1 MRRRALA
8 TYNDVM
14 AKIGASTKEDWVL
27 NHDETQRTYKGDL
40 NIRIIDA
47 TQQVPNGDARVNE
60 PWLQGLNLNH
70 EPVRRVFDIYY
81 GNSFVSSV
89 NMVAVGG
96 FRAYLPY
103 PRSADRLVI
112 THWQY
117 KFAQIVQ
124 PATDEL
130 DSYLQRTHIQV
141 RS

>member
-1 MRRRALA
+1 MA

-47 TQQVPNGDARVNE
+47 TQQVADEDARVHE
-60 PWLQGLNLNH
+60 PWLQGMSLNH
-70 EPVRRVFDIYY
+70 APVHRVFDIYY
-81 GNSFVSSV
+81 GNSFVRSV
-89 NMVAVGG
+89 NTVAVGG
-96 FRAYLPY
+96 FKAYLPY
-103 PRSADRLVI
+103 PISADKLVI

-124 PATDEL
+124 PPMDEL
-130 DSYLQRTHIQV
+130 DSYLQRAHIQV

>member
-1 MRRRALA
+1 LA

-60 PWLQGLNLNH
+60 TWLQGLNLNH

-89 NMVAVGG
+89 NTVAIGG